1 MNRDYVFIIGI
12 VSIILF
18 IVFLFFSVKTKKA
31 LFYTLSILALIL
43 CVGVGII
50 YYSLPLH
57 SATLHVEEK
66 NNGVYINWKND
77 FLVKQ
82 GKYNIIISEGKNN
95 TIKLKNVDLEKI
107 RHKELF
113 SEAAK
118 NDYQNLYLSFFE
130 KSDYYD
136 QDKGY
141 EYFIIPSNYEGLI
154 QVSNTNTNLYYMY
167 LYPEMMGP
175 TRPYWIKK
183 LNRLHLTGQKN

>member
-1 MNRDYVFIIGI
+1 MNRDYIFIIGM

-18 IVFLFFSVKTKKA
+18 IVFLFFSFKTKKA
-31 LFYTLSILALIL
+31 LFYTLSILTFIL

-57 SATLHVEEK
+57 SDALHVEEK

-82 GKYNIIISEGKNN
+82 GKYNILISEGKNN

-107 RHKELF
+107 RQKELF

-118 NDYQNLYLSFFE
+118 NDYHNLYLSFFE
-130 KSDYYD
+130 KSDFYN
-136 QDKGY
+136 QEKGY

-183 LNRLHLTGQKN
+183 LNE